1 MRVLF
6 IAALVIFSTV
16 FAASDSSAQRL
27 PVDVTPSHYDLS
39 FDVDLANA
47 RFSGDETIR
56 VDLSQPTRTITLN
69 AAEITFKDV
78 TIETSA
84 GRQMA
89 AITVDDSRQTATL
102 RVPRQMPKGPAQIHI
117 AYGGILNDK
126 LRGFYLSTEKD
137 QRYAVTQ
144 FEATDARRAFPGFDE
159 PSYKATF
166 SVSL

>member
-27 PVDVTPSHYDLS
+27 PVDVTPGHYDLS

-56 VDLSQPTRTITLN
+56 VDLSQPTRTIALN
-69 AAEITFKDV
+69 AAEITFKAV
-78 TIETSA
+78 AIETAA

-89 AITVDDSRQTATL
+89 TVAMDEGRQIATL
-102 RVPRQMPKGPAQIHI
+102 RVPRQMPKGPAQ
-117 AYGGILNDK
+117 
-126 LRGFYLSTEKD
+126 
-137 QRYAVTQ
+137 
-144 FEATDARRAFPGFDE
+144 
-159 PSYKATF
+159 
-166 SVSL
+166 